1 MKYDTVSS
9 GINSEKESFNCLVEV
24 AAAEARR
31 ISRAI
36 QKVAGTTACKGVQVN
51 GLKKW
56 AIQNGYWFERDDSLG
71 EFSDRGSENEVYM
84 DYDNQT
90 VNKLNDFRYA
100 DDNLDSFF
108 QRIKIH
114 NDLFADCAYTSLS
127 PNWKK
132 SQ

>member
-1 MKYDTVSS
+1 MQGSPS
-9 GINSEKESFNCLVEV
+9 QW
-24 AAAEARR
+24 A
-31 ISRAI
+31 
-36 QKVAGTTACKGVQVN
+36 
-51 GLKKW
+51 KKW

-114 NDLFADCAYTSLS
+114 NDLLLIALMSFVVLQKIKTEVYVLFFLSLLYEQTVRLQLRRS
-127 PNWKK
+127 LEH
-132 SQ
+132 